1 MIGKTIRNLIV
12 RANNSAVVFTWILS
26 GLRIG
31 QGLIV
36 LPLLGHFLAKPD
48 FGMYY
53 VLLGLSALIPVLDF
67 GFSAALGRNISYA
80 MAGAT
85 ELKAEGV
92 SAVSH
97 GSGTNFNLLWE
108 LLHAMRLLY
117 RRLALVA
124 FVAISIIGTLVVNLH
139 VQQTSSIPVTWVAWF
154 ITLVAVVWE
163 LYSGWW
169 RVFLQGMNEVV
180 PAGRIA
186 VFGSILNIS
195 IASILLIGRAG
206 LLSVPIASLIASFVQ
221 RHLARRACLQI
232 LGTGP
237 ASLDRQKISN
247 VFHAI
252 WPNAWKFG
260 LQLASAYL
268 IGRLIIFLK
277 VFDLSDN
284 ADYGLSAQLVS
295 VIQGI
300 STAWTT
306 VKWPLVSQLR
316 VQGNYEHMRRLLWPR
331 VWMQGVTYLVLALG
345 LVSLA
350 QPLLIVIGTNKRVLP
365 MLWLSLL
372 TLNGY
377 LEMRLSFWG
386 MLISTENRLPYV
398 FPVIATNICSVL
410 IAVALLHF
418 TALKFGALVLAPLV
432 AGTIFNYWYW
442 PLVAA
447 HTLKSSWFRFV
458 FLKQKSE

>member
-1 MIGKTIRNLIV
+1 MIGKSVRNLIV
-12 RANNSAVVFTWILS
+12 RGYNSAVVFTWLLS

-36 LPLLGHFLAKPD
+36 LPLLGYFLAKSD

-67 GFSAALGRNISYA
+67 GFSAALGRNVSYA

-85 ELKAEGV
+85 ELQAEGV
-92 SAVSH
+92 STASH
-97 GSGTNFNLLWE
+97 GTGPNFKLLWE
-108 LLHAMRLLY
+108 LLHAMRSLY

-124 FVAISIIGTLVVNLH
+124 FIAISIIGTLVVNLH
-139 VQQTSSIPVTWVAWF
+139 VQQTTSVSTTWMAWC

-180 PAGRIA
+180 PAARII
-186 VFGSILNIS
+186 VFGTILNIL
-195 IASILLIGRAG
+195 IASILLIGGAG

-221 RHLARRACLQI
+221 RHLARRACLKI
-232 LGTGP
+232 LGTAP
-237 ASLDRQKISN
+237 ASPDRQSIRT
-247 VFHAI
+247 VFRAI

-284 ADYGLSAQLVS
+284 AEYGLSAQLLS

-300 STAWTT
+300 ATAWTA
-306 VKWPLVSQLR
+306 VKWPLVSQMR
-316 VQGNYEHMRRLLWPR
+316 AQRDYEQMRRLLWPR
-331 VWMQGVTYLVLALG
+331 LWVQALTYLLLASG
-345 LVSLA
+345 LLLFA

-365 MLWLSLL
+365 TLWLSLL
-372 TLNGY
+372 AVNGY
-377 LEMRLSFWG
+377 FEIRLSFWG

-410 IAVALLHF
+410 IAIALLHF
-418 TALKFGALVLAPLV
+418 TALKFGALVLAPLI

-447 HTLKSSWFRFV
+447 NTLKSSWFRFV